1 MAENDELIERVHALE
16 VGQAA
21 QTATQ
26 AGLAAAL
33 PAGLSGLATVVVAGG
48 VNLVIGIFLGLTLAK
63 GGRHS

>member
-1 MAENDELIERVHALE
+1 MAENEELLERVHALE

-33 PAGLSGLATVVVAGG
+33 PAGIGGLATVVVAGG
-48 VNLVIGIFLGLTLAK
+48 VNFVIGIFLGLALAK
-63 GGRHS
+63 GGRNS